1 MKLIKYE
8 TARKALSAATKID
21 EVKDIKDKA
30 VALAAYARQAKDTDL
45 EMWSTEIKER
55 AKRRLGEVSKGLET
69 SKGGANPK
77 ATLPKGGTSK
87 AATLKAAGV
96 SKSEANRCER

>member
-1 MKLIKYE
+1 MPLVLH
-8 TARKALSAATKID
+8 RKVSAD
-21 EVKDIKDKA
+21 R
-30 VALAAYARQAKDTDL
+30 AACLRPVKDTDL

-55 AKRRLGEVSKGLET
+55 AKRRLGEVSKGLDI

-87 AATLKAAGV
+87 TATLKAAGV
-96 SKSEANRCER
+96 SKSEANR